1 MSVRLQSWLLVFL
14 LPTNQLFT
22 AFGENQCNG
31 LNFLAIETNREIGN
45 ILFCTSSV
53 LNSTEISRSSAP
65 RMQRTPSDQR
75 PGEEF
80 GKERFESDNEFVS
93 HMMMM
98 MGMNRRMKMKTRM
111 KKKMKM
117 GKKTREGKRLGIDN
131 EFVLCHTPPLLST
144 PTLCCS

>member
-1 MSVRLQSWLLVFL
+1 M
-14 LPTNQLFT
+14 
-22 AFGENQCNG
+22 
-31 LNFLAIETNREIGN
+31 
-45 ILFCTSSV
+45 

-65 RMQRTPSDQR
+65 RMQRTHSDQQ

-117 GKKTREGKRLGIDN
+117 GKKGR
-131 EFVLCHTPPLLST
+131 
-144 PTLCCS
+144 